1 MRKEKE
7 RLYKIEVEKRK
18 KRNKKYM
25 RAQQLVTENELDT
38 NFDYETDD
46 EHEQEILNK
55 GKEFLNTC
63 DFGDSYRWEV
73 DPMSMQY
80 CELRRLS

>member
-1 MRKEKE
+1 MF
-7 RLYKIEVEKRK
+7 LTSWGSHWQTAKIVEE
-18 KRNKKYM
+18 
-25 RAQQLVTENELDT
+25 AIVTENDLNI

-46 EHEQEILNK
+46 EHEHEILNK

-63 DFGDSYRWEV
+63 EIGDSYRWEV
-73 DPMSMQY
+73 DFMSMQY

>member
-1 MRKEKE
+1 MKTYRKSDMF
-7 RLYKIEVEKRK
+7 LTGWGSHWQTAKIVEE
-18 KRNKKYM
+18 
-25 RAQQLVTENELDT
+25 AIVTENDLNI

-63 DFGDSYRWEV
+63 EIGDSYRWEV
-73 DPMSMQY
+73 DFMSMQY

>member
-1 MRKEKE
+1 MF
-7 RLYKIEVEKRK
+7 LTGGGLHWQTAKIVEE
-18 KRNKKYM
+18 
-25 RAQQLVTENELDT
+25 AIVTENDLNI

-46 EHEQEILNK
+46 EHAQEILNE

-63 DFGDSYRWEV
+63 EIGDSYRWEV
-73 DPMSMQY
+73 DFMSMQY

>member
-1 MRKEKE
+1 MF
-7 RLYKIEVEKRK
+7 LTGWGSNWQTAKIVEE
-18 KRNKKYM
+18 
-25 RAQQLVTENELDT
+25 AIVTENELDT

-63 DFGDSYRWEV
+63 EIGDSYRWEV

>member
-1 MRKEKE
+1 MF
-7 RLYKIEVEKRK
+7 LTGWGSHWQTAKIVEE
-18 KRNKKYM
+18 
-25 RAQQLVTENELDT
+25 AIVTENDLNI

-63 DFGDSYRWEV
+63 EIGDSYRWEV
-73 DPMSMQY
+73 DFMSMQY

>member
-1 MRKEKE
+1 MF
-7 RLYKIEVEKRK
+7 LTGWGSHWQTAKIVEE
-18 KRNKKYM
+18 
-25 RAQQLVTENELDT
+25 AIVTENDLNI

-46 EHEQEILNK
+46 EHAQEILNE

-63 DFGDSYRWEV
+63 EIGDSYRWEV
-73 DPMSMQY
+73 DFMSMQY